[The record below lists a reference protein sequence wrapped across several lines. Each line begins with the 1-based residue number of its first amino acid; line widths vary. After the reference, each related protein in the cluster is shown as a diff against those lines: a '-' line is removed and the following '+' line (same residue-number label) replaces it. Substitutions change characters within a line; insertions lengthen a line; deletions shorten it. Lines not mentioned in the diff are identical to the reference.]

1 MKLLKVLLNI
11 IIAILSI
18 AYPICV
24 YFALDNGIAL
34 WNVLIVLV
42 VILFIKLLIEKS
54 KRKFNAI
61 FLVVALALL
70 SLNVIHQHDVFA
82 KLYPVFV
89 SLVLFTVFFSSLF
102 VGEKSIIERLASLS
116 VKKEEQ
122 TPFFKK
128 YCTNVTKVWCLF
140 FVVNGGISFTTVF
153 MDTQIWTLYNGVISY
168 ILMGLLFTLEYIA
181 RIYLRKKDVDLK
193 NNL

>member
-24 YFALDNGIAL
+24 YLALDNGIAL

-61 FLVVALALL
+61 FLVVAFSDKDIQRVNDIQDVAKETEK
-70 SLNVIHQHDVFA
+70 IHGVQIKVVVVDA
-82 KLYPVFV
+82 RADNKMSASKL
-89 SLVLFTVFFSSLF
+89 
-102 VGEKSIIERLASLS
+102 
-116 VKKEEQ
+116 
-122 TPFFKK
+122 
-128 YCTNVTKVWCLF
+128 
-140 FVVNGGISFTTVF
+140 
-153 MDTQIWTLYNGVISY
+153 
-168 ILMGLLFTLEYIA
+168 
-181 RIYLRKKDVDLK
+181 
-193 NNL
+193 

>member
-24 YFALDNGIAL
+24 YLALDNGIAL

-42 VILFIKLLIEKS
+42 VILFIKLLIDKS

-128 YCTNVTKVWCLF
+128 Y
-140 FVVNGGISFTTVF
+140 
-153 MDTQIWTLYNGVISY
+153 
-168 ILMGLLFTLEYIA
+168 
-181 RIYLRKKDVDLK
+181 
-193 NNL
+193 

>member
-11 IIAILSI
+11 IIVILSI

-24 YFALDNGIAL
+24 YMALDNGIAL
-34 WNVLIVLV
+34 WNVLLVLV

-54 KRKFNAI
+54 KQKFNAI
-61 FLVVALALL
+61 FLVIALALFL
-70 SLNVIHQHDVFA
+70 LNVVHQQDVFA

-89 SLVLFTVFFSSLF
+89 SSVLFIVFFTSLF
-102 VGEKSIIERLASLS
+102 IGKKSIIERLASLK

-140 FVVNGGISFTTVF
+140 FVVNGCISFITIF

-168 ILMGLLFTLEYIA
+168 ILMGLLFTFEYIA
-181 RIYLRKKDVDLK
+181 RIYFRKKDVDLEK
-193 NNL
+193 

>member
-1 MKLLKVLLNI
+1 MKLIKVLLNI
-11 IIAILSI
+11 IVVILSI

-24 YFALDNGIAL
+24 YMALDYGIAL
-34 WNVLIVLV
+34 WNVLLVLV

-54 KRKFNAI
+54 KLKFNAI
-61 FLVVALALL
+61 FLVIALALL
-70 SLNVIHQHDVFA
+70 LLNVIHQQDVFA
-82 KLYPVFV
+82 KLYPMFV
-89 SLVLFTVFFSSLF
+89 SSVLFIVFFTSLF
-102 VGEKSIIERLASLS
+102 IGKKSIIERLASLK

-140 FVVNGGISFTTVF
+140 FVVNGCISFITIF

-168 ILMGLLFTLEYIA
+168 ILMGLLFTFEYIA
-181 RIYLRKKDVDLK
+181 RIYFRKKDVDLEK
-193 NNL
+193 

>member
-1 MKLLKVLLNI
+1 M
-11 IIAILSI
+11 
-18 AYPICV
+18 
-24 YFALDNGIAL
+24 ALDNGIAL
-34 WNVLIVLV
+34 WNVLLVLV

-54 KRKFNAI
+54 KQKFNAI
-61 FLVVALALL
+61 FLVIALALFL
-70 SLNVIHQHDVFA
+70 LNVIHQQDVFA

-89 SLVLFTVFFSSLF
+89 SSVLFIVFFTSLF
-102 VGEKSIIERLASLS
+102 IGKKSIIERLASLK

-140 FVVNGGISFTTVF
+140 FVVNGCISFITIF

-168 ILMGLLFTLEYIA
+168 ILMGLLFTFEYIA
-181 RIYLRKKDVDLK
+181 RIYFRKKDVDLEK
-193 NNL
+193 